1 MEHNVKQSANQW
13 PSYAWIMFLQI
24 AAWFWNGLVVALL
37 VATILSFDINNITN
51 SPLLGWTLLAIVI
64 WIYWQYRLKGKKPS
78 TKNGLSFLT
87 YFDSSAK
94 RMVWKALGILRRS
107 NDTELHL
114 KHFMLVALRYSGMRL
129 TLLRLGINLDEIK
142 EVIDRPSDDMREV
155 FAKAFEYA
163 VKEKIQVSWHHLIK
177 ALLQSSNFS
186 WLLEKKKISLN
197 EALAV
202 VDWAKKDLGYR
213 PARLQ
218 SGLLHDIFSP
228 KRNFNRR
235 WTARPT
241 PTLDRFSRNLTELAK
256 VGFLTSA
263 KVRGKEVEEAI
274 RVLSRSQENGLILVG
289 EPGVGK
295 TSIVGDIALRMIQG
309 DIPALEDYK
318 LISLDIGSMLGS
330 PLGFQ
335 KAFSRVIN
343 EAAQS
348 GNTILFIGNLDQLGK
363 AKAKEGFDLSSI
375 LLGALK
381 HKQLQLIGTSDP
393 LNYKRYIEN
402 NSNLVQLFSRV
413 NVEELDYDKAVLVL
427 EDLSRKIESRQGV
440 LITLEAIKTAVVL
453 AQKYIHVGKLPD
465 KAIDLL
471 DEAAV
476 HTARSKK
483 RKVTKVEVEAVMSS
497 KTNIPVGNI
506 SMEEKEKLI
515 GLEDKIHSRLIG
527 QVDAVKAVSESFK
540 RARLEVSSSRKRP
553 IGAFMFLGPTG
564 VGKTELAKSLAWAY
578 FGDESRIIRLDMS
591 EFQTKESI
599 YKLLGAP
606 ATAGDVALSGGS
618 FTEKVK
624 KTPFAV
630 VLLDE
635 IEKAHQGVID
645 AFLQVLDEGRLT
657 DSLGNTVDFTHTI
670 IIATSNAQ
678 ARFIQESVR
687 NKADYSDMQ
696 KQMIQKLLQENF
708 RPEFI
713 NRFDGMII
721 FKPLTE
727 VEIEK
732 IAELKINKL
741 KKHLREN
748 KDIELEITD
757 GAIKK
762 LAKLGYDPAF
772 GARPL
777 ERVIREKLETKIAN
791 ILLSSKEPVKKI
803 SITEEDI

>member
-1 MEHNVKQSANQW
+1 MEHNTKQPVNQW

-24 AAWFWNGLVVALL
+24 TAWIWNGVVLILL
-37 VATILSFDINNITN
+37 TATIWSFDITNITDN
-51 SPLLGWTLLAIVI
+51 PLLGLTLLSVI
-64 WIYWQYRLKGKKPS
+64 IWVYWQYRLKGKEPS

-87 YFDSSAK
+87 YFDSSARK
-94 RMVWKALGILRRS
+94 MVWKALGVFRRS
-107 NDTELHL
+107 NDAEFAL
-114 KHFMLVALRYSGMRL
+114 KHFMLIILRCTGMKL
-129 TLLRLGINLDEIK
+129 TLLRLGINLSDIK
-142 EVIDRPSDDMREV
+142 KGMSRPSNSMKEI
-155 FAKAFEYA
+155 FATAFKYA
-163 VKEKIQVSWHHLIK
+163 VEEKIQVSWHHLIK
-177 ALLQSSNFS
+177 AVLQSSNFS
-186 WLLEKKKISLN
+186 WLLESKKISLD

-213 PARLQ
+213 PPKLQ
-218 SGLLHDIFSP
+218 SGLLHDVFAP
-228 KRNFNRR
+228 RRNFNKT
-235 WTARPT
+235 WTARST
-241 PTLDRFSRNLTELAK
+241 PTLDRFSRNLTNLAK

-263 KVRGKEVEEAI
+263 KVRSKEVEEAI

-295 TSIVGDIALRMIQG
+295 TSIVGDVALRMIKG

-318 LISLDIGSMLGS
+318 LISLDVGGILGS
-330 PLGFQ
+330 ALGFQ
-335 KAFSRVIN
+335 KAFSRIVN

-363 AKAKEGFDLSSI
+363 AKAQEGFDLSAI
-375 LLGALK
+375 LLSALQ

-393 LNYKRYIEN
+393 LNYKKYIEN

-413 NVEELDYDKAVLVL
+413 SVNELDSDKAILVL
-427 EDLSRKIESRQGV
+427 EDLSRKIESRQKV
-440 LITLEAIKTAVVL
+440 LITLEAIKAAVSL
-453 AQKYIHVGKLPD
+453 AQKYIHIGKLPD

-476 HTARSKK
+476 YTSRSKK
-483 RKVTKVEVEAVMSS
+483 RKVTKTEVEAVMSS

-506 SMEEKEKLI
+506 GMEEKDKLI

-527 QVDAVKAVSESFK
+527 QEDAVKAVSESFK

-553 IGAFMFLGPTG
+553 IGTFMFLGPTG

-606 ATAGDVALSGGS
+606 AMAGDVALSGGS

-678 ARFIQESVR
+678 ARFIQEAVR
-687 NKADYSDMQ
+687 SKADYSEMQ

-727 VEIEK
+727 LEIEK

-741 KKHLREN
+741 KKHLKEN
-748 KDIELEITD
+748 KDIELEITNS
-757 GAIKK
+757 AIKK

-791 ILLSSKEPVKKI
+791 ILLSSKEPVKRI